1 MVRLQGGLQYEQMQ
15 MANSPN
21 RTCQSQLPTEERY
34 HTVETSFVI
43 VLEPEDARST
53 VPIRKLSPILSVG
66 LEIY

>member
-1 MVRLQGGLQYEQMQ
+1 

-21 RTCQSQLPTEERY
+21 RRCQSQLPTEERY
-34 HTVETSFVI
+34 HTVETSLVI